1 MQKAPRNLDVKHY
14 LSVVISI
21 AVVFLAAGY
30 LVVNTVQN
38 FYNQQAAEETR
49 RVANS
54 YAQRLAIVADAAN
67 IIDGLLEDKL
77 IATSQVVAH
86 FDGEYSNHL
95 LAEVAGSMQ
104 VDEIYVYDSQGAIRY
119 SNTGKYL
126 GWRAERGH
134 PVYNFMQSKSQSH
147 IGEIRQDT
155 ESDNYLKYAYWLI
168 DESGRFLQVG
178 VLADT
183 IHAFLGKFEMQH
195 LLAEMAEDPYVQCV
209 LFYDNDFAVIAGVDH
224 EGTDFSLSTVA
235 KEAISAD
242 REYASEI
249 HHDGEHVYQV
259 MLPIFVSG
267 DKLGTLAISHSV
279 AETKAMIGRV
289 SMIGIATLL
298 IIFGFLLAML
308 YATHRKNETLIR
320 YSYFDAVTGLPNKTY
335 LEEFIQ
341 GEQQNGGQK
350 KRACLLVNCNLELL
364 NMAIGYQYSE
374 MMLKECAATLIA
386 VRAAVQQI
394 FHLGAA
400 RFLLYI
406 SGYEQ
411 EQELINLSQQVIDAM
426 RQPLQ
431 AKRTGV
437 TIGIVQID
445 REGLDANTLIKRASI
460 AASHA
465 RDDEIDGY
473 RFFDSSMEEQLLRE
487 NIIESEIRAA
497 VSSSTSKTIYLHYQ
511 PIVDLK
517 QNRIVGLEAL
527 ARMQSSS
534 LGSVSPAEF
543 IPIAEQTGLI
553 IPLGRLVIRAACE
566 FLAQL
571 EQQGYKKIKISVNIS
586 PIQLLRDDFVTD
598 LIESISE
605 TGVRAGNLILE
616 ITESLLLDEYEAI
629 NEKLSA
635 LGSHGIEIAI
645 DDFGTGYSSL
655 SRSRELRV
663 HGIKLDKSFIDYLR
677 LLPPERTI
685 TQDIIAMAHRQGF
698 YVVAEGVEVPEQRE
712 YLLQN
717 NCDFMQGYLFSKP
730 LAPDVALELLRG
742 QG

>member
-1 MQKAPRNLDVKHY
+1 MQRAPKNLDVKHY
-14 LSVVISI
+14 LIVVFSI
-21 AVVFLAAGY
+21 AALFLAAGY
-30 LVVNTVQN
+30 LFVTTTKS
-38 FYNQQAAEETR
+38 FYNQRTAEETR

-77 IATSQVVAH
+77 IATSQVVAY

-95 LAEVAGSMQ
+95 LAEIAGIMQ
-104 VDEIYVYDSQGAIRY
+104 VDEIYVYDSPGVIIY
-119 SNTGKYL
+119 SNTGRYL
-126 GWRAERGH
+126 GWRAESGH
-134 PVYNFMQSKSQSH
+134 PVHNFMQSESQSH
-147 IGEIRQDT
+147 VDEIRRDT
-155 ESDNYLKYAYWLI
+155 ESDNYLKYAYWLLN
-168 DESGRFLQVG
+168 ETGRFLQIG
-178 VLADT
+178 VHADT
-183 IHAFLGKFEMQH
+183 IYDFLGKFEMQH
-195 LLAEMAEDPYVQCV
+195 LLAEIAEDPYVQCV
-209 LFYDNDFAVIAGVDH
+209 LFYDNDFAVIAGVEH
-224 EGTDFSLSTVA
+224 EGVDFSLSTAA

-242 REYASEI
+242 MEYATEM

-259 MLPIFVSG
+259 MLPILVNGS
-267 DKLGTLAISHSV
+267 KLGTLAVSHSV
-279 AETKAMIGRV
+279 AETKTMISRV
-289 SMIGIATLL
+289 SMIGITTLL

-308 YATHRKNETLIR
+308 HATHRKNETLIR
-320 YSYFDAVTGLPNKTY
+320 YSYYDAVTGLPNKTY
-335 LEEFIQ
+335 FEEFIQ
-341 GEQQNGGQK
+341 GEAQNGGQR
-350 KRACLLVNCNLELL
+350 KRACLLISCNFELL

-374 MMLKECAATLIA
+374 MVLKECAATLITGSTA
-386 VRAAVQQI
+386 GQQI

-400 RFLLYI
+400 RFMLYI
-406 SGYEQ
+406 SGYGQ
-411 EQELINLSQQVIDAM
+411 QQELIDLSQQVIDAM

-437 TIGIVQID
+437 TIGIVEID
-445 REGLDANTLIKRASI
+445 SEGLDANTLIQRASI

-497 VSSSTSKTIYLHYQ
+497 VSSKANQTICLHYQ
-511 PIVDLK
+511 PIVDLR

-527 ARMQSSS
+527 ARMQSAR

-553 IPLGRLVIRAACE
+553 IPLGRLIIRAACE

-571 EQQGYKKIKISVNIS
+571 EQLGYNEIKISVNIS
-586 PIQLLRDDFVTD
+586 LIQLLRDDFVPN
-598 LIESISE
+598 LLESIFE
-605 TGVRAGNLILE
+605 TGVRATRLTLE
-616 ITESLLLDEYEAI
+616 ITESLLLDEYDAI
-629 NEKLSA
+629 NEKLCE

-663 HGIKLDKSFIDYLR
+663 HGIKLDKSFIDYL
-677 LLPPERTI
+677 LLVQPEKTI

-698 YVVAEGVEVPEQRE
+698 YVVAEGVEVQAQRE
-712 YLLQN
+712 YLLQY

-730 LAPDVALELLRG
+730 LAPDVALELLRD